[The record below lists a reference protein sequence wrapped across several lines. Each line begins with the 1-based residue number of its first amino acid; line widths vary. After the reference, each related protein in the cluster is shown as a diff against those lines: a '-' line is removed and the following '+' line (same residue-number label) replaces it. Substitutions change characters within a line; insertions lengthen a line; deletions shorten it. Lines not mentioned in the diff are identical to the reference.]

1 MELFRGGA
9 IALVF
14 KFFSVLIGYVF
25 FLILARWLGADGVG
39 IFSTA
44 WTILMIGAV
53 LGKLGFDTSIIKF
66 IAGSMG
72 KGNSHHVK
80 PIYKSS
86 LLIVGTASIIVAGI
100 LFLFAPQISELFFK
114 SGNYVLIV
122 RIVAISVIPL
132 CILNINAESLKAL
145 KNITAFSIFQ
155 NSSIYLVIILI
166 MFIMSRYGI
175 SNKTSIYS
183 LSAGVFILMALS
195 FIVILVNIRK
205 KTQSRTGS
213 DPYQFN
219 LKKTLST
226 SLPMMLT
233 NSLFLIMSWMDILM
247 LSAFKNESDVG
258 IYNTSLKISAV
269 ISIALIAINSIALPK
284 YAELYER
291 KDKVGFRKVVKQT
304 SFINFSLSFP
314 VFLFILLMPNFLLGI
329 FGPEFIAG
337 KMSLIILSIGQIFS
351 AFSGSTIHVLN
362 MTGKE
367 NAAKNILITTALL
380 NLVLNY
386 ILVPK
391 YGINGAAIATAI
403 STVLWNLM
411 AEISIYKHLRFLTYP
426 LISVN
431 KAKRIRNKIME
442 K

>member
-86 LLIVGTASIIVAGI
+86 LLIVGTAAIIVAGI

-205 KTQSRTGS
+205 KTQRGTGS
-213 DPYQFN
+213 DPYQFK